1 MTVKGLFLSKEKKK
15 ELEKEL
21 KQLEKK
27 GRKEIAEKLSD
38 AREMALSEDEE
49 DLIMA
54 IEEKELLED
63 RIREIRDLLFR
74 AKETKEE
81 CKFVSD
87 IGSEIVL
94 AHDKSIII
102 FKLVSPLEVD
112 PSKNKIS
119 LESEIGKKLVGLKVN
134 DKVKLNNEDGVE
146 VEYKVLYIC

>member
-21 KQLEKK
+21 KRLETK

-81 CKFVSD
+81 CKLVSD

-119 LESEIGKKLVGLKVN
+119 IESEIGKKLVGLKVN
-134 DKVKLNNEDGVE
+134 DKVKLNNEAGVE